1 MSTTI
6 YLVRHAEAE
15 GNLGRRCHGHY
26 DSMLTQRGLEQ
37 AEVVGKRFADTYLDA
52 VYSSDLWRARFT
64 AMASRPPA
72 QADSDRTSCSARD
85 LHGRLGG

>member
-26 DSMLTQRGLEQ
+26 DSMLTRRGLEQ

-52 VYSSDLWRARFT
+52 V
-64 AMASRPPA
+64 
-72 QADSDRTSCSARD
+72 
-85 LHGRLGG
+85 

>member
-26 DSMLTQRGLEQ
+26 DSMLTRRGLEQ
-37 AEVVGKRFADTYLDA
+37 AEVVGQALCRYL
-52 VYSSDLWRARFT
+52 F
-64 AMASRPPA
+64 
-72 QADSDRTSCSARD
+72 
-85 LHGRLGG
+85 GRGVFQ

>member
-26 DSMLTQRGLEQ
+26 DSMLT
-37 AEVVGKRFADTYLDA
+37 
-52 VYSSDLWRARFT
+52 
-64 AMASRPPA
+64 PP
-72 QADSDRTSCSARD
+72 
-85 LHGRLGG
+85 RLGAGGSCRQALCRYLFGRGVFQ

>member
-26 DSMLTQRGLEQ
+26 DSMLTRRGLG
-37 AEVVGKRFADTYLDA
+37 AGGKL
-52 VYSSDLWRARFT
+52 S
-64 AMASRPPA
+64 ASALPIPIWTRCIPVI
-72 QADSDRTSCSARD
+72 CGARD
-85 LHGRLGG
+85 LPPWQSPARTS